1 MHHPQAMGISP
12 VIQWVISSAS
22 ISLTLIGLPLSAL
35 AQTPIEISQL
45 TSSPNLTAVPEQR
58 PDPVQQTIPNPTP
71 LPSASPA
78 PPPSNLGVPAAP
90 SSEPQ
95 PSETPFLEQRIK
107 VDRIVVSGNSVLQDE
122 IAKLT
127 RPLEGREVSF
137 EDLVELRSQIT
148 QLYVEHGY
156 VTSGAFLPN
165 NQDLSSGIIQIQI
178 VEGSIER
185 IDITGLTHL
194 RDSYVRSRLNL
205 ATTTPLNQSDL
216 KRALQLLQIDPL
228 IAQVNAEL
236 TAGSSPGRNVLQVRL
251 KEDPPFHAGISVDNY
266 QSTSIG
272 SIQGSVFGSYANA
285 LGLGDRFNAQY
296 GITEGLD
303 LYDFSYSLPV
313 NPQEGTLTLR
323 YSNNDSNIV
332 THDFSDLG
340 IRSRAETISAGFRQ
354 PLERTPN
361 TELALGLNIDLRRSQ
376 TYILNDRPF
385 SFSEG
390 AEDGKSKATVIRFSQ
405 DWVNRGRRQ
414 VFAARSQFSLGID
427 AFDATVND
435 TGTDGRFFAWL
446 GQFQYVQQLSSRNVL
461 LIARL
466 NAQLTP
472 DSLLSFER
480 FSLGGVESVR
490 GYSQNQLVA
499 DNGVFGSMELQIPLT
514 KDPGQL
520 QLVPF
525 VQAGQG
531 WNNRTRLSDSFIAS
545 LGLGLRW
552 RVTPD
557 LNLQLDY
564 GIPLID
570 VPSQGNS
577 LQDNGLYFSLRYQP
591 F

>member
-1 MHHPQAMGISP
+1 M
-12 VIQWVISSAS
+12 
-22 ISLTLIGLPLSAL
+22 
-35 AQTPIEISQL
+35 
-45 TSSPNLTAVPEQR
+45 
-58 PDPVQQTIPNPTP
+58 
-71 LPSASPA
+71 
-78 PPPSNLGVPAAP
+78 
-90 SSEPQ
+90 
-95 PSETPFLEQRIK
+95 
-107 VDRIVVSGNSVLQDE
+107 
-122 IAKLT
+122 
-127 RPLEGREVSF
+127 
-137 EDLVELRSQIT
+137 
-148 QLYVEHGY
+148 
-156 VTSGAFLPN
+156 
-165 NQDLSSGIIQIQI
+165 
-178 VEGSIER
+178 
-185 IDITGLTHL
+185 
-194 RDSYVRSRLNL
+194 
-205 ATTTPLNQSDL
+205 
-216 KRALQLLQIDPL
+216 
-228 IAQVNAEL
+228 
-236 TAGSSPGRNVLQVRL
+236 
-251 KEDPPFHAGISVDNY
+251 DNY

-303 LYDFSYSLPV
+303 LYDFSYSVPV

-323 YSNNDSNIV
+323 YSNNNSNIV
-332 THDFSDLG
+332 TSDFANLG
-340 IRSRAETISAGFRQ
+340 IRSRAETLSAGFRQ

-361 TELALGLNIDLRRSQ
+361 TEFALGLGVDLRRSQ
-376 TYILNDRPF
+376 TYILDDRPF

-390 AEDGKSKATVIRFSQ
+390 AEDGKSRATVIRFSQ

-414 VFAARSQFSLGID
+414 VLAARSQFSLGID

-446 GQFQYVQQLSSRNVL
+446 GQFQYVQQLSSRNLL

-514 KDPGQL
+514 KNPSRL

-531 WNNRTRLSDSFIAS
+531 WNNKTPLSDGFIAS

-552 RVTPD
+552 RITPA
-557 LNLQLDY
+557 LNVQLDY

-570 VPSQGNS
+570 VRSQGNS
-577 LQDNGLYFSLRYQP
+577 LQDNGVYFSLRYQP